1 MRDIKIGIIGSGG
14 MARHHAER
22 FSSMETVG
30 VVAIASRN
38 EQTGSEL
45 AAKHAATFIS
55 DWRRLVERD
64 DIDGVIICTHN
75 DSHGEI
81 AIAALQA
88 DKHVFV
94 EYPLANYVNEGE
106 EALHLAKTCHRVLRV
121 SHPEIVSNTH
131 AALKQKIGEVG
142 ELLLTSFVR
151 LTPGRGARPE
161 ILFNLLV
168 SGTPAHFFIYH
179 IYPIVDLFGE
189 AKWVEGAACYEG
201 LTESGQYNRF
211 VNTVNVEFKRGGIG
225 QWSWAGSIAINTA
238 EQHERY
244 VLTEGTLS
252 DDGSGWQ
259 CSTPSGVTELTIP
272 KTPQPTLQE
281 LWLSEIQNLAQHAP
295 CLADVEV
302 ALSAIR
308 ISLASA
314 QSIREN
320 RRLELE

>member
-1 MRDIKIGIIGSGG
+1 MKNIKIGIIGSGG
-14 MARHHAER
+14 MARHHADR
-22 FSSMETVG
+22 FSSIATTE

-38 EQTGSEL
+38 EQTGIQL
-45 AAKHAATFIS
+45 AAKHATTFIS
-55 DWRRLVERD
+55 DWKRLVERD
-64 DIDGVIICTHN
+64 DIDGIVICTHN
-75 DSHGEI
+75 NSHGEI
-81 AIAALQA
+81 AIAVLQA

-94 EYPLANYVNEGE
+94 EYPLANDVNEGAE
-106 EALHLAKTCHRVLRV
+106 TLHLAKTHHRVLRV
-121 SHPEIVSNTH
+121 SHPEVVSNIH
-131 AALKQKIGEVG
+131 AALKQKTGELG

-151 LTPGRGARPE
+151 LTHGRGARPE
-161 ILFNLLV
+161 ILFNLSV

-211 VNTVNVEFKRGGIG
+211 VNSVTVAFKQGGIG
-225 QWSWAGSIAINTA
+225 QWSWAGGIAINTA
-238 EQHERY
+238 EQHARY

-252 DDGSGWQ
+252 DDGSGWR
-259 CSTPSGVTELTIP
+259 CSTPNGVTELTIP

-281 LWLSEIQNLAQHAP
+281 LWLSEIQNATQHAP
-295 CLADVEV
+295 CLADAEV

-314 QSIREN
+314 QAIREN
-320 RRLELE
+320 RRIEL